1 MKLRIDRSHMSQP
14 DGGWGIVL
22 EDGPVLSD
30 EKVDGLIKKM
40 KDHRVVNGLPVGDP
54 ENEIAMKYASAF
66 PWLIKQVPDEEEEA
80 NDAESWIHRLWRSFP
95 MQMAET
101 RARDERF
108 EQCVK
113 CPHFE
118 PLEQDSL
125 SGEALRRLI
134 LMNPAKSRTEH
145 GWCLLR
151 GWIPS
156 IAVQIHDPWNFADW
170 TIKDKDCW
178 LDQAKPITK

>member
-14 DGGWGIVL
+14 EGGWGFVI
-22 EDGPVLSD
+22 ENGPVLKD
-30 EKVDGLIKKM
+30 EKLDKLIDKIKE
-40 KDHRVVNGLPVGDP
+40 HRLVNGLPVGDP
-54 ENEIAMKYASAF
+54 ENEIAMKYSKDF
-66 PWLIKQVPDEEEEA
+66 PWLIKRVEDEAEEE
-80 NDAESWIHRLWRSFP
+80 NDAERWVHRLWRSFP

-108 EQCVK
+108 EQCQK
-113 CPHFE
+113 CVHFE
-118 PLEQDSL
+118 PLVEDDL
-125 SGEALRRLI
+125 TDEARRRLI
-134 LMNPAKSRTEH
+134 LMNPGKSRTEH

-170 TIKDKDCW
+170 TVKKSECW
-178 LDQAKPITK
+178 LDQAKPTTK